1 MSRGVEDLIGET
13 ARLGAHPAVGGSSGA
28 GKARKLTEPGITKAD
43 GAVAKN
49 LKIDID
55 ARNIIDFL
63 ERKLARERYTIGT
76 SRAAPGGTALVVN
89 IRLRGNMGLELR
101 HQTLDF
107 KEETPVLNDKGVG
120 A

>member
-28 GKARKLTEPGITKAD
+28 GKARKLTEPGVTKAD

-55 ARNIIDFL
+55 A
-63 ERKLARERYTIGT
+63 
-76 SRAAPGGTALVVN
+76 
-89 IRLRGNMGLELR
+89 
-101 HQTLDF
+101 
-107 KEETPVLNDKGVG
+107 
-120 A
+120 